1 MIVNGKAMKI
11 NNITIAQLLTKLQ
24 LSQNKVVVEVNLQII
39 AKQHYDSYKLKQED
53 KIEIISFVGGG

>member
-11 NNITIAQLLTKLQ
+11 NNITITQLLTKLQ